1 MPSAIR
7 LAALSPIFAALIAP
21 VVGQSIA
28 PQVKSPEFF
37 QYIRSL
43 GNVTESHSPGDL
55 KRSTTYTTSTSGVDS
70 AGYYYSLYNDNG
82 ADAEYTEDSSSGKF
96 SLSWE
101 LSTDTEFL
109 GGKGYK
115 DTSTRSLTWS
125 GDFTAD
131 GDYTLAIYG
140 WTLDPVT
147 EWYIVESYGTGT
159 PGNGDILGQV
169 ESDGGVYDV
178 YSLSY
183 DDVTEIYGVTSFK
196 QYWSVR
202 RVHRTTGT
210 VDVTTHFQRW
220 KELGLDPGSPIFQ
233 MVTLEGFEG
242 KGSLS
247 FTVE

>member
-1 MPSAIR
+1 MSLHRHKHTKTNVFI
-7 LAALSPIFAALIAP
+7 LI
-21 VVGQSIA
+21 S
-28 PQVKSPEFF
+28 
-37 QYIRSL
+37 
-43 GNVTESHSPGDL
+43 
-55 KRSTTYTTSTSGVDS
+55 
-70 AGYYYSLYNDNG
+70 
-82 ADAEYTEDSSSGKF
+82 
-96 SLSWE
+96 
-101 LSTDTEFL
+101 
-109 GGKGYK
+109 
-115 DTSTRSLTWS
+115 SLTWS